1 MSADLTIKIVEGA
14 TDGQAPT
21 PPVTPVPVPAA
32 PAAASPAGGSS
43 GVNSEEVKQLREAL
57 NTLRDASRQ
66 IASLGVQLT
75 DALVHPSFE
84 RLTRVFETLF
94 QALIGGTLEKQLAVA
109 IQREFQKTLGLDK
122 AMAETKAAAQTAAG
136 PTVEMPTTEA
146 VGGPETQIP
155 TGEAAGAAAGSAA
168 GSAAGTAA
176 GSTVEIPAAE
186 QSDRPEIEIPMDE
199 AAGSA
204 VGAAAGTAAG
214 TGTAAGAGAGAAAG
228 AAAGSSSGIASA
240 ALRAIAT
247 PAGLAVVALGTVAV
261 AGIAAGAVIKKWSD
275 GLEQSIVE
283 LAQYSGILSAQRGLQ
298 SFEMTMLEMERLR
311 RLEDPLSR
319 MQLRSDRLERL
330 QYEAA
335 TEFYAL
341 GAKFFDIVEPY
352 LDSGVDTL
360 AILVE
365 LLKFATEHLEIIMR
379 IMEAGAEAVGGN
391 YARGILTGLKVI
403 MQRFLNAEFDDEPKA
418 KNLRQIM
425 VDMLG
430 GVE

>member
-21 PPVTPVPVPAA
+21 PPVTPIPVPAA
-32 PAAASPAGGSS
+32 PAAGSPAGGSS

-66 IASLGVQLT
+66 IASLGVQIG

-122 AMAETKAAAQTAAG
+122 AMAETKADAQTAAG
-136 PTVEMPTTEA
+136 PTLEMPTTET
-146 VGGPETQIP
+146 VGGPELEIP
-155 TGEAAGAAAGSAA
+155 IGETAGTAAGAAAGAAAGS
-168 GSAAGTAA
+168 TL
-176 GSTVEIPAAE
+176 EIPAAE
-186 QSDRPEIEIPMDE
+186 ESDRPEIEIPMDE

-228 AAAGSSSGIASA
+228 AAAGSASSIASA
-240 ALRAIAT
+240 ALRAIAS

-275 GLEQSIVE
+275 GLEKSIVE

-418 KNLRQIM
+418 NNLRQIM
-425 VDMLG
+425 VDILG